1 MVCAAWVQ
9 TLRQTARRDEFA
21 KIESA
26 DPLRAPGRIL
36 LRVVVIRD
44 EREAVEIIRR
54 DTTSAREW
62 SRMKRR
68 AGL

>member
-1 MVCAAWVQ
+1 MAAKR
-9 TLRQTARRDEFA
+9 LKLDRARRDELA
-21 KIESA
+21 RLDEA

-44 EREAVEIIRR
+44 ERDAVEIIRR
-54 DTTSAREW
+54 ETTSAREW
-62 SRMKRR
+62 ARMKRR